1 MTVSE
6 HQQLL
11 DWLRRLQTIT
21 AVALIAYQAGMGV
34 ATLTAPERVFS
45 PTVWRTLLAWAPAR
59 SFGIAL
65 IMFAVVSAVSIARQ
79 SRRILDFAIM
89 AQSGIWAS
97 WSVSLIWD
105 AAAGHNWSISG
116 AFGYGF
122 MSLIGF
128 YVISPLTVGPANQP
142 DG

>member
-21 AVALIAYQAGMGV
+21 AVTLIVYQAGMGV

-79 SRRILDFAIM
+79 SRRILDAGRDETWS
-89 AQSGIWAS
+89 ASGI
-97 WSVSLIWD
+97 
-105 AAAGHNWSISG
+105 
-116 AFGYGF
+116 FGYGF
-122 MSLIGF
+122 MAVIGLF
-128 YVISPLTVGPANQP
+128 VISPLTVGPPP
-142 DG
+142 DHPHG

>member
-1 MTVSE
+1 MTLIAY
-6 HQQLL
+6 QQLL
-11 DWLRRLQTIT
+11 DWLRRLLTIT

-65 IMFAVVSAVSIARQ
+65 IMFAVVSAVSIARR
-79 SRRILDFAIM
+79 SRRTLDFAIM